1 MQSLL
6 RTLCVIVHASCTGS
20 SHQKQAFAP
29 LNSSNPQTTGQKG
42 KSARKA
48 CCSLTALCTWLHML
62 PVQDPKTKSKQ
73 LALPVFKLQKQL
85 FHPGKIFTVLAK
97 LSATSNFQQF
107 SQLYKTGN
115 TVTVLPKH
123 AAHALRAIATCTR
136 SRKQNPLAFGHVQ
149 LNVHANFNSCI
160 KQEKL

>member
-1 MQSLL
+1 MVLAKL
-6 RTLCVIVHASCTGS
+6 AAHVIVHASCTGS

-107 SQLYKTGN
+107 SQLYDPKTLKDTHSVGSKN
-115 TVTVLPKH
+115 WSDL
-123 AAHALRAIATCTR
+123 LLLFFLI
-136 SRKQNPLAFGHVQ
+136 SS
-149 LNVHANFNSCI
+149 LNF
-160 KQEKL
+160 E

>member
-1 MQSLL
+1 MGFSSSLAGN
-6 RTLCVIVHASCTGS
+6 RE
-20 SHQKQAFAP
+20 KQAFAP

-115 TVTVLPKH
+115 TVTVLAKL
-123 AAHALRAIATCTR
+123 AAHASRAMRTKDPETMTLQPSAMP
-136 SRKQNPLAFGHVQ
+136 N
-149 LNVHANFNSCI
+149 
-160 KQEKL
+160 

>member
-1 MQSLL
+1 M
-6 RTLCVIVHASCTGS
+6 IVHASCTGS

-48 CCSLTALCTWLHML
+48 CCSLPALCTWLHML

-107 SQLYKTGN
+107 SQLYDPKTQRPSRHQPHPTECQCQLSQLYKAGN
-115 TVTVLPKH
+115 MVRVLAKL
-123 AAHALRAIATCTR
+123 AAHAARAIVRTARTG
-136 SRKQNPLAFGHVQ
+136 A
-149 LNVHANFNSCI
+149 
-160 KQEKL
+160 

>member
-1 MQSLL
+1 ML

-29 LNSSNPQTTGQKG
+29 LNSSNPQTTGKKG
-42 KSARKA
+42 KSAPKA
-48 CCSLTALCTWLHML
+48 CCSLPALCTRLHML

-115 TVTVLPKH
+115 TVTGLAKH

-136 SRKQNPLAFGHVQ
+136 SRKQNPLAFGHFH
-149 LNVHANFNSCI
+149 LNVYANLGSCI
-160 KQEKL
+160 KQETQ

>member
-48 CCSLTALCTWLHML
+48 CCLLPALCTWLHML

-107 SQLYKTGN
+107 SQLYDPKT
-115 TVTVLPKH
+115 LKDPQDISH
-123 AAHALRAIATCTR
+123 I
-136 SRKQNPLAFGHVQ
+136 Q
-149 LNVHANFNSCI
+149 LNVNANYHSSI
-160 KQEKL
+160 KQETR

>member
-48 CCSLTALCTWLHML
+48 CCSLPALCTWLHML

-107 SQLYKTGN
+107 SQLYGPKT
-115 TVTVLPKH
+115 LKDPQDISH
-123 AAHALRAIATCTR
+123 I
-136 SRKQNPLAFGHVQ
+136 Q
-149 LNVHANFNSCI
+149 LNINANYHSSI
-160 KQEKL
+160 KQETR